1 MNDYAFFFICTC
13 SGYNICLTYGD
24 LELEFAVDELFT
36 ALDGVTEPL
45 VLGQLFGVTVRHQ

>member
-1 MNDYAFFFICTC
+1 MDEQI
-13 SGYNICLTYGD
+13 SHVVNIILVWSTYSD

-45 VLGQLFGVTVRHQ
+45 VLGKLFGVAVGHQ